1 MIHNEIY
8 TLRRATIDDASAC
21 ALIVDD
27 WIEKTV
33 EMPRLFD
40 KHKLTEMIRNAIP
53 LREVW
58 VIGQPINGYISYNPD
73 LLQISALYVNKRGE
87 GIGKILLDRIKSDHK
102 YLHLWSHEFN
112 NSAHK
117 FYKREGF
124 QVKNRNPPNPCL
136 NPWVSIRDN
145 TVDLTTV
152 YAFRCNCNLQTKC
165 IYA

>member
-73 LLQISALYVNKRGE
+73 LLKISALYVNKKDK

-102 YLHLWSHEFN
+102 YLRLWSHEFN

-117 FYKREGF
+117 FYTREGF
-124 QVKNRNPPNPCL
+124 QLKNRKDRGSDGIPE
-136 NPWVSIRDN
+136 
-145 TVDLTTV
+145 
-152 YAFRCNCNLQTKC
+152 LQFEWFEQ
-165 IYA
+165 

>member
-1 MIHNEIY
+1 MIQNEIY
-8 TLRRATIDDASAC
+8 TLRRAIIDHASAC
-21 ALIVDD
+21 ALIVDN

-73 LLQISALYVNKRGE
+73 LLQISALYVIRRGE
-87 GIGKILLDRIKSDHK
+87 GIGKILLDQVKSDRK
-102 YLHLWSHEFN
+102 YLQLWSDEFN

-124 QVKNRNPPNPCL
+124 QLKNK
-136 NPWVSIRDN
+136 RDRGS
-145 TVDLTTV
+145 DGILE
-152 YAFRCNCNLQTKC
+152 LQFEWIEK
-165 IYA
+165 

>member
-1 MIHNEIY
+1 MIHNDIY

-33 EMPRLFD
+33 EMLRLFY
-40 KHKLTEMIRNAIP
+40 KHKPTEMIRNAIP

-73 LLQISALYVNKRGE
+73 LLQISALYVNKKGE

-102 YLHLWSHEFN
+102 Y
-112 NSAHK
+112 
-117 FYKREGF
+117 
-124 QVKNRNPPNPCL
+124 
-136 NPWVSIRDN
+136 
-145 TVDLTTV
+145 
-152 YAFRCNCNLQTKC
+152 
-165 IYA
+165 

>member
-40 KHKLTEMIRNAIP
+40 KHQLTEMIRNAIP
-53 LREVW
+53 MREVW

-73 LLQISALYVNKRGE
+73 LLQISALYVNKKGE

-102 YLHLWSHEFN
+102 YLHLW
-112 NSAHK
+112 
-117 FYKREGF
+117 
-124 QVKNRNPPNPCL
+124 
-136 NPWVSIRDN
+136 I
-145 TVDLTTV
+145 DLIQHISFIKEKDLSSKIEKTTV
-152 YAFRCNCNLQTKC
+152 RMAYRNYNSSGLESK
-165 IYA
+165 

>member
-58 VIGQPINGYISYNPD
+58 VIGHPINGYISYNPD
-73 LLQISALYVNKRGE
+73 LLQIFALYVNKKGE
-87 GIGKILLDRIKSDHK
+87 GYGRILLNQIKADHK
-102 YLHLWSHEFN
+102 YLNTGAMKLIIQHMSFIEDKDLSSKTEKTAVQMEYRN
-112 NSAHK
+112 YNSGGLK
-117 FYKREGF
+117 
-124 QVKNRNPPNPCL
+124 
-136 NPWVSIRDN
+136 SM
-145 TVDLTTV
+145 
-152 YAFRCNCNLQTKC
+152 
-165 IYA
+165 

>member
-1 MIHNEIY
+1 MIQNETY
-8 TLRRATIDDASAC
+8 TLRRAIIDDASAC

-73 LLQISALYVNKRGE
+73 LLQISALYVIRRGE
-87 GIGKILLDRIKSDHK
+87 GIGKILLDQVKSDCK
-102 YLHLWSHEFN
+102 YLQLWSHEIN

-124 QVKNRNPPNPCL
+124 QSKNRKDRGSD
-136 NPWVSIRDN
+136 SIPR
-145 TVDLTTV
+145 
-152 YAFRCNCNLQTKC
+152 
-165 IYA
+165 

>member
-1 MIHNEIY
+1 MIQNETY
-8 TLRRATIDDASAC
+8 TLRRAIIDDASAC

-27 WIEKTV
+27 CIEKTV

-73 LLQISALYVNKRGE
+73 LLQISALYVIRRGE
-87 GIGKILLDRIKSDHK
+87 GIGKILLDQVKSDCK
-102 YLHLWSHEFN
+102 YLQLWSHEIN

-124 QVKNRNPPNPCL
+124 QLKNRKDRGSD
-136 NPWVSIRDN
+136 SIPRF
-145 TVDLTTV
+145 TIRVD
-152 YAFRCNCNLQTKC
+152 
-165 IYA
+165 

>member
-27 WIEKTV
+27 WIEKTI

-40 KHKLTEMIRNAIP
+40 KHKLTEMIRNTIP
-53 LREVW
+53 LKEVW
-58 VIGQPINGYISYNPD
+58 VIGQPINGYIYYNPD
-73 LLQISALYVNKRGE
+73 LSQISALCVNKKSE
-87 GIGKILLDRIKSDHK
+87 GIGKILLDRIKADHK

-117 FYKREGF
+117 IYKREGF
-124 QVKNRNPPNPCL
+124 QLKNRKDRGSDGLPE
-136 NPWVSIRDN
+136 
-145 TVDLTTV
+145 
-152 YAFRCNCNLQTKC
+152 LQFEWIGK
-165 IYA
+165 